1 MPFRPDT
8 NDRDILQHL
17 RTEQGA
23 TVQDVCA
30 ATGVTAT
37 AARYRLSRLLDSG
50 LIARE
55 TVRAGRG
62 RPHHVYNVTEAGHR
76 ELGENYAELALV
88 LWQAVRDIDAP
99 DVRNRVLARVRESM
113 VDRYGGP
120 SRADSTLPLGPRF
133 DRLAKRLGEHGFDV
147 ETDTTGDLPILRERN
162 CPYHELAAED
172 DGICELEQAVFAE
185 VLGTA
190 VVRSQCCLD
199 GDACCEFTPKT
210 VED

>member
-1 MPFRPDT
+1 MSRADT
-8 NDRDILQHL
+8 SDRTILQHL
-17 RTEQGA
+17 RAERGA
-23 TVQDVCA
+23 TVQGVCTA
-30 ATGVTAT
+30 VGVTAT
-37 AARYRLSRLLDSG
+37 AVRYRLSRLLDLG
-50 LIARE
+50 FIARE
-55 TVRAGRG
+55 AVRAGRG
-62 RPHHVYNVTEAGHR
+62 RPHHVYKVTEAGHR

-120 SRADSTLPLGPRF
+120 HRPGSTVSMGQRF
-133 DRLAKRLGEHGFDV
+133 NRLAARLGEHGFDV
-147 ETDTTGDLPILRERN
+147 ETETTGDLPILRERN

-190 VVRSQCCLD
+190 VVRSQCCMD
-199 GDACCEFTPKT
+199 GDSCCEFTPKA
-210 VED
+210 VEC